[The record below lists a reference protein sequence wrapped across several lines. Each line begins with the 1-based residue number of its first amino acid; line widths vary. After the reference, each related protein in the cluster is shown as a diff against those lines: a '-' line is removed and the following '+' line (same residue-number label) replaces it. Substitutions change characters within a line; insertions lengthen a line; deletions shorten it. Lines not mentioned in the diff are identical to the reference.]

1 MFDVDNDCTF
11 EIKKK
16 LVIRKIFL
24 LKTTPIE
31 DYNIYTDAIT
41 KLSVNSSKTVINTIN
56 AHSYIVAKT
65 DILFKEALVNSDVLL
80 PDGEGI
86 VLMAKVL
93 NKKKINKIAGADIH
107 KHLLEEADKN
117 GLKCF
122 YLGASNQTLQLI
134 NEKLSKVYKNTSFHF
149 FSPPF
154 KAVFSEEDSLSMIN
168 AINTV
173 KPDILFVGM
182 TAPKQE
188 KWVHEHKNQ
197 INTNIICS
205 IGAVFDFIAETK
217 KRAPQWIINC
227 KLEWLYRS
235 FTAWRLTKRYM
246 YSTPLFLFE
255 LYKLKYFN
263 KK

>member
-1 MFDVDNDCTF
+1 M
-11 EIKKK
+11 
-16 LVIRKIFL
+16 
-24 LKTTPIE
+24 KTIPIE
-31 DYNIYTDAIT
+31 DYKIYTDAIT
-41 KLSVNSSKTVINTIN
+41 KINVSGSKTIINTIN
-56 AHSYIVAKT
+56 AHSYIVAKS
-65 DILFKEALVNSDVLL
+65 DALFKNALVESDILL

-86 VLMAKVL
+86 VLMAKML
-93 NKKKINKIAGADIH
+93 KKQKINKIAGADIH
-107 KHLLEEADKN
+107 DYLLDEANKKS
-117 GLKCF
+117 LKCF
-122 YLGASNQTLQLI
+122 YLGASNQTLELI
-134 NEKLSKVYKNTSFHF
+134 NKKLSKSYKNISFHF

-154 KAVFSEEDSLSMIN
+154 KAIFSEEDSQSMIN

-188 KWVHEHKNQ
+188 KWVHENKNE
-197 INTNIICS
+197 IKANIICS

-217 KRAPQWIINC
+217 KRAPQWILNC

-263 KK
+263 TK

>member
-1 MFDVDNDCTF
+1 M
-11 EIKKK
+11 
-16 LVIRKIFL
+16 
-24 LKTTPIE
+24 KTTIIK
-31 DYNIYTDAIT
+31 DYKIYNDAVT
-41 KLSVNSSKTVINTIN
+41 KLNVNSNKTVINTIN
-56 AHSYIVAKT
+56 AHSYIVAKSDT
-65 DILFKEALVNSDVLL
+65 LFKKALVESDILL

-93 NKKKINKIAGADIH
+93 NNESIQKIAGADIH
-107 KHLLEEADKN
+107 SHLLSEADKN
-117 GLKCF
+117 SLTCF

-134 NEKLSKVYKNTSFHF
+134 HKKLSQKHKNISFHF
-149 FSPPF
+149 YSPPF
-154 KAVFSEEDSLSMIN
+154 KAEFSEEDSQSMIKAVN
-168 AINTV
+168 AV
-173 KPDILFVGM
+173 KPNILFVGM

-197 INTNIICS
+197 INANVICS

-227 KLEWLYRS
+227 KFEWLYRS

-246 YSTPLFLFE
+246 YSTPLFLLE

>member
-1 MFDVDNDCTF
+1 MNS
-11 EIKKK
+11 
-16 LVIRKIFL
+16 IRL
-24 LKTTPIE
+24 E
-31 DYNIYTDAIT
+31 QYNIFKDSLGSIYVSD
-41 KLSVNSSKTVINTIN
+41 SKTIINTIN
-56 AHSYIVAKT
+56 AHSYIVAKS
-65 DILFKEALVNSDVLL
+65 DALFKNALVESDILL

-86 VLMAKVL
+86 VLMAKML
-93 NKKKINKIAGADIH
+93 KKQKINKIAGADIH
-107 KHLLEEADKN
+107 DYLLDEANKKS
-117 GLKCF
+117 LKCF

-134 NEKLSKVYKNTSFHF
+134 NEKQSKAYKNISFHF
-149 FSPPF
+149 LSPPF
-154 KAVFSEEDSLSMIN
+154 KAIFSEEDSRSMIN

-188 KWVHEHKNQ
+188 KWVHEHKNE
-197 INTNIICS
+197 INANIICS

-246 YSTPLFLFE
+246 YSTPLFLLE

-263 KK
+263 TK

>member
-1 MFDVDNDCTF
+1 MNTITLNHYTIFNDGLDSITTDNKN
-11 EIKKK
+11 IK
-16 LVIRKIFL
+16 
-24 LKTTPIE
+24 
-31 DYNIYTDAIT
+31 
-41 KLSVNSSKTVINTIN
+41 VINTIN
-56 AHSYIVAKT
+56 AHSYIVAKS
-65 DILFKEALVNSDVLL
+65 DALFKKALVESDVLL

-93 NKKKINKIAGADIH
+93 NKQKINKIAGADLH
-107 KHLLEEADKN
+107 NYLLAEADKN

-134 NEKLSKVYKNTSFHF
+134 NKKLSKTHKNISYHF

-154 KAVFSEEDSLSMIN
+154 KSEFSDEDSQSMIQ

-173 KPDILFVGM
+173 KPNILFVGM

-197 INTNIICS
+197 ISANIICS

-217 KRAPQWIINC
+217 KRAPKWIVNC